1 VAISAGKQY
10 SLALDKD
17 GKVYAWGLNNRGQA
31 VVPKMAQ
38 RATVIEA
45 GYVNS
50 VVGYQDTSV
59 RAFGETTHGALVS
72 RTPTRN
78 RTGRFVS
85 TTATPIP

>member
-1 VAISAGKQY
+1 
-10 SLALDKD
+10 
-17 GKVYAWGLNNRGQA
+17 
-31 VVPKMAQ
+31 MTQ

-50 VVGYQDTSV
+50 VVGYQDTAV
-59 RAFGETTHGALVS
+59 RAFGEATHGALVS

-78 RTGRFVS
+78 RGGRSIS